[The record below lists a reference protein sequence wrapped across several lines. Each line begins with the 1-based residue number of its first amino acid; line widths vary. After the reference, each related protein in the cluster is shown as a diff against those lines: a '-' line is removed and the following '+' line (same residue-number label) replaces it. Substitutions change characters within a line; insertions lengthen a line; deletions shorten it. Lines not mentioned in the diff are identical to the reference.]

1 MEPFART
8 NPCRGESPDD
18 RHAAA
23 GRLFQ
28 RAEDLRGRGEAAT
41 ALEPYRSAL
50 DAFREVGDD
59 LRAAETRY
67 RIAWI
72 DGRLGRRTAAA
83 ALKAAAE
90 ELGLHARPERRLAA
104 LERGGGLLLGTGDAR
119 GAVDLLRT
127 AAGEAE
133 RAGDRARTAHVLSR
147 LGEAHH
153 LLDETDAA
161 VAAYDRA
168 LEALDRLEVSD
179 PAERARLLA
188 LAAAADRTLGRLAA
202 TRRRLEEVLE
212 LRRRSGGRD
221 GAGGEAGASSGVDS
235 LLAELEEIED
245 ARAAVGAEAVRHGV
259 EPPGAIDHERSDRV
273 QRAREALRLARH
285 HHLLA
290 WARSRPVA
298 LDRSRRR
305 LATAL
310 RELRDAEG
318 EAARPPTARLEPGD
332 P

>member
-1 MEPFART
+1 MESFNRSSLSP
-8 NPCRGESPDD
+8 GESPDD
-18 RHAAA
+18 RLAAA

-90 ELGLHARPERRLAA
+90 DLGRHVRPERRLSA

-119 GAVDLLRT
+119 GAVDLLRS
-127 AAGEAE
+127 AAAEAE
-133 RAGDRARTAHVLSR
+133 AGGDDARTAHVLAR

-153 LLDETDAA
+153 LLGETEDA

-168 LEALDRLEVSD
+168 LDALGRLEVSD
-179 PAERARLLA
+179 PAERCRLSM
-188 LAAAADRTLGRLAA
+188 LAAAAERSLGDLNAVRD
-202 TRRRLEEVLE
+202 RLETVVDLRASTE
-212 LRRRSGGRD
+212 LP
-221 GAGGEAGASSGVDS
+221 A
-235 LLAELEEIED
+235 LLAEMEEIESARD
-245 ARAAVGAEAVRHGV
+245 ALDTETPALDGDPERA
-259 EPPGAIDHERSDRV
+259 DRIE
-273 QRAREALRLARH
+273 RARDALRLALH

-290 WARSRPVA
+290 WARGRP
-298 LDRSRRR
+298 LSLERSRRR
-305 LATAL
+305 LDAAL
-310 RELRDAEG
+310 ADLG
-318 EAARPPTARLEPGD
+318 AAH
-332 P
+332 